1 MTSCTLNHVKSQLLK
16 INGFSPE
23 LLKTVV
29 WGQTVL
35 PDRSLLISVRP
46 NRPNV
51 RFGLVSSAEPLVRS
65 GSVVRQNH
73 WFGEP
78 NR

>member
-1 MTSCTLNHVKSQLLK
+1 MNFHAENYTFLLVFKIQLR
-16 INGFSPE
+16 
-23 LLKTVV
+23 VV
-29 WGQTVL
+29 C
-35 PDRSLLISVRP
+35 SVRL
-46 NRPNV
+46 NV
-51 RFGLVSSAEPLVRS
+51 RFGSVSSAEPLVRS